1 MLFPKKR
8 NNQYKKIISFLLV
21 LAILLA
27 AAKFTAGRQDIT
39 LPEEILQVIAAPV
52 QGAFQYV
59 TRSVQDFVSG
69 LKSYR
74 QLLQE
79 NKELRKQL
87 AENATLKVR
96 LTELRKE
103 NMRLRKMLEL
113 QDALSYEMIAAEV
126 IARDPDSWFNM
137 VTINKGKKDNV
148 EPNTAVI
155 TTEGLIGYVYSVSY
169 TTANVLLLT
178 DSRPGVS
185 ALVQRSREPG
195 VVGVVEYAPD
205 KPGYLQMRG
214 LPRDANILA
223 GDTIITSGLG
233 GIFPKG
239 LVIGHVLETGVD
251 ELGLT
256 RYAFLQ
262 PAANFNRLEEVFV
275 IKSNSVSSGSEAV
288 YPGGEE

>member
-113 QDALSYEMIAAEV
+113 QDALSM
-126 IARDPDSWFNM
+126 
-137 VTINKGKKDNV
+137 K
-148 EPNTAVI
+148 
-155 TTEGLIGYVYSVSY
+155 
-169 TTANVLLLT
+169 
-178 DSRPGVS
+178 
-185 ALVQRSREPG
+185 
-195 VVGVVEYAPD
+195 
-205 KPGYLQMRG
+205 
-214 LPRDANILA
+214 
-223 GDTIITSGLG
+223 
-233 GIFPKG
+233 
-239 LVIGHVLETGVD
+239 
-251 ELGLT
+251 
-256 RYAFLQ
+256 
-262 PAANFNRLEEVFV
+262 
-275 IKSNSVSSGSEAV
+275 
-288 YPGGEE
+288 